1 MLDCCPATSVPILLL
16 LPSLSLF
23 HPLLTLVLTPS
34 PPNPSSSRCCLLTT
48 PLAAQTMSRHSR
60 NLPALPYPI
69 LPHPP
74 PISGFRHPLQPVQ
87 VSSITEYSPIRLSL
101 PRNSSHPP
109 PFGISTF
116 RCHLGLGSTLEVIVS
131 TYNRSKRVRCRS

>member
-116 RCHLGLGSTLEVIVS
+116 RYHLGLGSTLEVIVS